1 MLSTN
6 ESPGRLLSQVR
17 EIVNTHGLHPLQASA
32 QASGIGDGLARQSST
47 THASALA
54 VNAEPAD
61 TVVAIPADQAA
72 AEDEFDVLSLLACA
86 AST

>member
-1 MLSTN
+1 
-6 ESPGRLLSQVR
+6 LSQVR

-47 THASALA
+47 TAHASALA